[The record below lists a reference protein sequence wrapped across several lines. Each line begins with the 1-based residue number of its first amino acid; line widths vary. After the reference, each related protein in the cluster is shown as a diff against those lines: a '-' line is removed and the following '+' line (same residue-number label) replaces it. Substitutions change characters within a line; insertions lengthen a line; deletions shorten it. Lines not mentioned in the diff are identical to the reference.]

1 MDRQHVE
8 QLFRQ
13 HYRRMYS
20 VASSLLYD
28 EQESKDVKTILVM
41 PEPSI
46 LSSG

>member
-13 HYRRMYS
+13 HYRRMYA

-28 EQESKDVKTILVM
+28 RRQH
-41 PEPSI
+41 
-46 LSSG
+46 